1 MKVVDMFEHDNE
13 ADDALEELFR
23 EKLEECQIDYRE
35 EDWLRLKKRLDLLLV
50 GPERNN

>member
-1 MKVVDMFEHDNE
+1 MFEHDNE

-23 EKLEECQIDYRE
+23 IKVQEYQIDYRE

-50 GPERNN
+50 NHERNN

>member
-13 ADDALEELFR
+13 ADNALEELFR
-23 EKLEECQIDYRE
+23 EKLQECHIDYRK
-35 EDWLRLKKRLDLLLV
+35 EDWLRLKKRLDLLFV